1 VAPRFPV
8 RKKQS
13 DFTLPGAC
21 LRIKARGRVVKEIT
35 HHDYRKKISRI
46 IIFKYMKEEELDKIL
61 AISRFFSFGK
71 GEKIIA
77 KGEQSPD
84 LYAVLAGTVNV
95 VVPEGKAGP
104 IFISSIGEGDVFGEA
119 GIFLSVKR
127 TADVVSADESTV
139 LRINRQDMI
148 NFIKSRPDAGIK
160 ILMLIIYSLLKK
172 LKEANLE
179 LAFERKADISQN
191 DIDAMVEEV
200 MKE

>member
-1 VAPRFPV
+1 M
-8 RKKQS
+8 
-13 DFTLPGAC
+13 
-21 LRIKARGRVVKEIT
+21 KEIT
-35 HHDYRKKISRI
+35 GKDFSGVIGQI
-46 IIFKYMKEEELDKIL
+46 IIFKYMKPGELEEIIR
-61 AISRFFSFGK
+61 ISRFFSFDK
-71 GEKIIA
+71 DEKIIA
-77 KGEQSPD
+77 KGERSPD
-84 LYAVLAGTVNV
+84 LYAVLQGTVHV
-95 VVPEGKAGP
+95 KVPEAKTGAV
-104 IFISSIGEGDVFGEA
+104 FISSIGEGDVFGEA

-127 TADVVSADESTV
+127 TADVVSADASTV

-148 NFIKSRPDAGIK
+148 TFIKSRPEAGIK